1 MTSLPFASPVR
12 QAAALAAAVAVAVTQ
27 AGCATPVDAQWS
39 DPQLSPSALR
49 GQRVMVA
56 CEAEEAV
63 VKRLC
68 VEQLAAAV
76 SARGATAVMAP
87 AELIDRP
94 SGPNP
99 SDEPYLAA
107 ARTQQASAVLT
118 SRITPAATTTRPGFS
133 VGLGGFGFGHG
144 GFGTGVGI
152 SAPLGGGDASTSYA
166 ANTRVLDPSGKLM
179 WTAKASASP
188 RTTDLQAQ
196 VSELTRA
203 VFDALDKSKL
213 F

>member
-1 MTSLPFASPVR
+1 MTSLPFPSFRCWAT
-12 QAAALAAAVAVAVTQ
+12 LAAAVAVLSQV
-27 AGCATPVDAQWS
+27 GCATTVDAQWS
-39 DPQLSPSALR
+39 DPQLRPAALR
-49 GQRVMVA
+49 GQRVLVA
-56 CEAEEAV
+56 CEADEAV

-68 VEQLAAAV
+68 VDQLAAAV

-107 ARTQQASAVLT
+107 ARTQRADALLT
-118 SRITPAATTTRPGFS
+118 SRITPNATAPGRGFS
-133 VGLGGFGFGHG
+133 VGLGGFGFGSG

-152 SAPLGGGDASTSYA
+152 SAPIGGGDASTQYA
-166 ANTRVLDPSGKLM
+166 ANTRVIDPNGKLL

-188 RTTDLQAQ
+188 RTTDLQSQ
-196 VSELTRA
+196 VSELTRS
-203 VFDALDKSKL
+203 VFDAIDKSGL